1 LRIVRRI
8 ESQPGIFVGAL
19 LIGSLSRGEG
29 DALSDIDL
37 IAVAH
42 TDGWSR
48 AWEER
53 ATLSEGALVTFDRF
67 EGGRVGVAGHSWL
80 TQTLV
85 KVECL
90 VARPGGMR
98 LAGSAVVVAGDDDLL
113 EAFEEVAPF
122 TRQQIKEYAADLRES
137 DALSE
142 IERAYDDLIQ
152 LLRQDVL
159 PREERP
165 DSLAE

>member
-1 LRIVRRI
+1 MSTTG
-8 ESQPGIFVGAL
+8 ESGVSAGI
-19 LIGSLSRGEG
+19 
-29 DALSDIDL
+29 
-37 IAVAH
+37 
-42 TDGWSR
+42 
-48 AWEER
+48 
-53 ATLSEGALVTFDRF
+53 
-67 EGGRVGVAGHSWL
+67 
-80 TQTLV
+80 
-85 KVECL
+85 
-90 VARPGGMR
+90 
-98 LAGSAVVVAGDDDLL
+98 
-113 EAFEEVAPF
+113 EEVAPF